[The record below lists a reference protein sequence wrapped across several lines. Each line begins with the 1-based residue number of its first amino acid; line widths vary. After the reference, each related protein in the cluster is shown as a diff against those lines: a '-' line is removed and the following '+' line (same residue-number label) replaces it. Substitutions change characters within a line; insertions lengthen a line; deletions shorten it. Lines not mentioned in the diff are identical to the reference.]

1 LTGILCQTG
10 CKENTLINSKV
21 SPSNNAVNVLSYTLP
36 VITHTYL
43 DDSTVTS
50 TNLGGIPIYQAIGA
64 ISDPFFGNITA
75 STFFQVIPTDFTPAI
90 YVGDSIDSAV
100 LVLPYSGFTYGDT
113 SSLSITQTYQVFY
126 MADTLGLNSNYF
138 SFSNKPV
145 DLAQP
150 LSDPTTITV
159 NALQDSFNTLYVL
172 PNDYPAM
179 RIRLKLPA
187 LMSHLIPALNI
198 LTTSTNP
205 VQDFLN
211 SFTGICVRVANT
223 NQTANALPYF
233 ELDGAT
239 IYSEAAILVYYHPVG
254 YPTDTLAPEAYYFNT
269 SACAHFNS
277 ITRTFSRAPVNNL
290 IHSTLPNDSIV
301 ALSNQ
306 PGESIDVLIPGI
318 KSKLAVAIGTGV
330 INKAELQFALLPSYY
345 TAGNLTDTLR
355 TPENLSPLGIGNGVY
370 PAGVGAGLAYELADR
385 YPLTSL
391 TPLTV
396 MDGYLHA
403 PPNSPTSVP
412 LFTID
417 IPREVIASIAAGN
430 DTLHLHISGTSD
442 YYGAFHLVAG
452 GGNNSDSLYRAKFV
466 VSYSKLKNP

>member
-1 LTGILCQTG
+1 MNLVSIGLLTQTG
-10 CKENTLINSKV
+10 CKENTLINAKV
-21 SPSNNAVNVLSYTLP
+21 SPSNNAVNVFSYTLP

-50 TNLGGIPIYQAIGA
+50 TDLGGIPIYQAIGA
-64 ISDPFFGNITA
+64 MPDPFFGTMTA
-75 STFFQVIPTDFTPAI
+75 SAFFQVIPTDFTYRYA
-90 YVGDSIDSAV
+90 GDSIDSAV

-126 MADTLGLNSNYF
+126 MADTLGLGSSYF
-138 SFSNKPV
+138 SFSAKPV

-150 LSDPTTITV
+150 LSGPATVTINT
-159 NALQDSFNTLYVL
+159 LKDSFNTPYIL
-172 PNDYPAM
+172 PGDYPAV
-179 RIRLKLPA
+179 RIRLNLPA
-187 LMSHLIPALNI
+187 LMGHLMPALNV
-198 LTTSTNP
+198 LTTSANP
-205 VQDFLN
+205 AQDFIN

-223 NQTANALPYF
+223 GQTANALPYF
-233 ELDGAT
+233 QLN
-239 IYSEAAILVYYHPVG
+239 SQAAVLVYYHPFG
-254 YPTDTLAPEAYYFNT
+254 TFADTISSYFFDAGT
-269 SACAHFNS
+269 CAHFNS
-277 ITRTFSRAPVNNL
+277 ITRSFNHAPVNNL

-318 KSKLAVAIGTGV
+318 KSKLAAAIDGGT

-345 TAGNLTDTLR
+345 TPNNLNDTLR
-355 TPENLSPLGIGNGVY
+355 APENLSPLGIGNGTY
-370 PAGVGAGLAYELADR
+370 PAGVGAGLAYEIADR

-396 MDGYLHA
+396 TDGYLHL
-403 PPNSPTSVP
+403 PPNSPASVP
-412 LFTID
+412 VFTID
-417 IPREVIASIAAGN
+417 LPREVIASIAAGN

-452 GGNNSDSLYRAKFV
+452 GGNHADSLYRAKFV
-466 VSYSKLKNP
+466 VTYSKLKNK